1 MKLVKGDRMDK
12 RILKTKKK
20 LTNTLLVLLSEKKI
34 KDITVL
40 ELCKNANINRTT
52 FYKYYKDIDDIV
64 LKIEESLLMDL
75 AKYIDDIKRNY
86 LISFTGRIIE
96 TISEHKETYTRL
108 LGENG
113 DHTFLRRILSL
124 VYNESINEWEKL
136 LKKAS
141 RNDLEKIYS
150 FIVDGTIGI
159 VEKWI
164 KNNCIE
170 EPSTIALF
178 INKICM
184 SGLSSFI

>member
-1 MKLVKGDRMDK
+1 MDK
-12 RILKTKKK
+12 RILNTKKK
-20 LTNTLLVLLSEKKI
+20 LTNTLLVLISEKKI

-40 ELCKNANINRTT
+40 ELCKKANINRTT

-75 AKYIDDIKRNY
+75 SSYIDGIKRNY
-86 LISFTGRIIE
+86 LISYTGKIIE

-124 VYNESINEWEKL
+124 VYNQSVAEWEKL

-141 RNDLEKIYS
+141 KSDLENIYN

-159 VEKWI
+159 VESWI
-164 KNNCIE
+164 RNNCQE
-170 EPSTIALF
+170 DPSTVSIF

-184 SGLSSFI
+184 SGLSSFV

>member
-1 MKLVKGDRMDK
+1 MDR
-12 RILKTKKK
+12 RILNTKKK
-20 LTNTLLVLLSEKKI
+20 LTNSLLVLINEKKI

-124 VYNESINEWEKL
+124 VYNQSVIEWEKL

-141 RNDLEKIYS
+141 KSDLENIYN

-159 VEKWI
+159 VESWI
-164 KNNCIE
+164 KNNCQEDPATVSI
-170 EPSTIALF
+170 F